1 MQDYL
6 LLYLGAILI
15 SMGCGFAAIPA
26 ITKFCLKYKLYDQP
40 NGRKIHHQPI
50 PRLGGISFVPGMLL
64 TSVIVLFL
72 ISTGVHREVQVSLW
86 SLYFII
92 SLLIIYA
99 TGIIDDLVG
108 LNATVKFS
116 VEIAATCILPAANLY
131 INNLYGLFG
140 IYTIPFW
147 IGAPLTILVLVFT
160 CNAINLIDGID
171 GLSASLTVIALI
183 GFFLCFFE
191 EKLFYYCIM
200 IAALIGVLVP
210 YLYFNV
216 FGSTEKRNKIFMG
229 DSGSLSL
236 GFILGFLAVKLCMD
250 TPLIA
255 YDPDRIVWAWSLLTV
270 PCFDVVRVFFFRI
283 IHGRSPF
290 QPDKKHIHHKL
301 MACGM
306 SQHQTLA
313 AIVAFQLLIIAANI
327 ALSNIIPATVILFI
341 DIALYSIINLVTN
354 LVSSP
359 KSILISEAQHYM
371 K

>member
-1 MQDYL
+1 MQNY
-6 LLYLGAILI
+6 LLYLGAALI
-15 SMGCGFAAIPA
+15 SMGCGFAVIPT
-26 ITKFCLKYKLYDQP
+26 ITKFCLKYKVYDQP
-40 NGRKIHHQPI
+40 NGRKIHHHPI

-64 TSVIVLFL
+64 ASVAVLFL
-72 ISTGVHREVQVSLW
+72 ISTGSQREIQVSLW
-86 SLYFII
+86 SVYFII

-108 LNATVKFS
+108 LNATMKFS
-116 VEIAATCILPAANLY
+116 VEIAATCIIPAANLY

-171 GLSASLTVIALI
+171 GLSASLTIIALI
-183 GFFLCFFE
+183 GFFICFFKE
-191 EKLFYYCIM
+191 DLYYYCIM
-200 IAALIGVLVP
+200 IAALIGVLIP
-210 YLYFNV
+210 YLYYNL

-236 GFILGFLAVKLCMD
+236 GFILGFLSVKLCMD
-250 TPLIA
+250 TPRMD
-255 YDPDRIVWAWSLLTV
+255 YDPHRIVWAWSLLTV

-290 QPDKKHIHHKL
+290 QPDKNHIHHKL
-301 MACGM
+301 MACGL
-306 SQHQTLA
+306 SQHQALVT
-313 AIVAFQLLIIAANI
+313 IVILQLLIITANI
-327 ALSNIIPATVILFI
+327 ALADIVCSSVILCA
-341 DIALYSIINLVTN
+341 DVAMYIIFNLVAN
-354 LVSSP
+354 LVSNQ
-359 KSILISEAQHYM
+359 KSTIVSEAQHIT

>member
-1 MQDYL
+1 MQNY
-6 LLYLGAILI
+6 LLYLGAVLI
-15 SMGCGFAAIPA
+15 SMGCGFVAIPS
-26 ITKFCLKYKLYDQP
+26 IIKFCLKYNIYDQP

-64 TSVIVLFL
+64 ASVIVLFL
-72 ISTGVHREVQVSLW
+72 MSTGIQREVQVSLW

-116 VEIAATCILPAANLY
+116 IEIAATCILPAANLY

-171 GLSASLTVIALI
+171 GLSASLTVIALT

-191 EKLFYYCIM
+191 ERLFYYCIM
-200 IAALIGVLVP
+200 IAALIGVLIP
-210 YLYFNV
+210 YLYYNV

-236 GFILGFLAVKLCMD
+236 GFILGFLSVKLCMD
-250 TPLIA
+250 TPRVD
-255 YDPDRIVWAWSLLTV
+255 YDPHRIVWAWSLLAV

-290 QPDKKHIHHKL
+290 QPDKNHIHHKL
-301 MACGM
+301 MACGL
-306 SQHQTLA
+306 SQHQALA
-313 AIVAFQLLIIAANI
+313 TIVVFQLLIIAANV
-327 ALSNIIPATVILFI
+327 ALADIVSSSAILCT
-341 DIALYSIINLVTN
+341 DVALYIVFNLVAN
-354 LVSSP
+354 LVSNQ
-359 KSILISEAQHYM
+359 KSTIVSEAQHFT

>member
-6 LLYLGAILI
+6 LYIGAILI
-15 SMGCGFAAIPA
+15 SMGCGFAAIPV
-26 ITKFCLKYKLYDQP
+26 IIQFCLKHGLYDQP

-72 ISTGVHREVQVSLW
+72 ISTGHQREVQVSLW
-86 SLYFII
+86 SIYFII

-99 TGIIDDLVG
+99 TGIVDDLVG

-171 GLSASLTVIALI
+171 GLSTSLTIIALI
-183 GFFLCFFE
+183 GFFICFHSE
-191 EKLFYYCIM
+191 NLTYYCVL
-200 IAALIGVLVP
+200 IAALVGVLIP
-210 YLYFNV
+210 YLYYNV
-216 FGSTEKRNKIFMG
+216 FGSIEKRQKIFMG

-250 TPLIA
+250 TPRVA
-255 YDPDRIVWAWSLLTV
+255 YDPDRIVWAWSLLAV

-290 QPDKKHIHHKL
+290 QPDKNHIHHKL
-301 MACGM
+301 MACGLG
-306 SQHQTLA
+306 QHQALVT
-313 AIVAFQLLIIAANI
+313 IVAFQLLIIATNI
-327 ALSNIIPATVILFI
+327 ALSGIISSTVILCI
-341 DIALYSIINLVTN
+341 DIAMYFIFNLVTN
-354 LVSSP
+354 LVSSQ
-359 KSILISEAQHYM
+359 KSVLVGETQHIT

>member
-1 MQDYL
+1 MQSY
-6 LLYLGAILI
+6 LLYLGAVLI
-15 SMGCGFAAIPA
+15 SMGCGFVAIPS
-26 ITKFCLKYKLYDQP
+26 IIKFCLKYNIYDQP

-64 TSVIVLFL
+64 ASVIVLFL
-72 ISTGVHREVQVSLW
+72 MSTGIQREVQVSLW

-116 VEIAATCILPAANLY
+116 IEIAATCILPAANLY

-171 GLSASLTVIALI
+171 GLSASLTVIALT
-183 GFFLCFFE
+183 GFFLCFIE

-200 IAALIGVLVP
+200 IAALIGVLIP
-210 YLYFNV
+210 YLYYNV

-236 GFILGFLAVKLCMD
+236 GFILGFLSVKLCMD
-250 TPLIA
+250 TPRVD
-255 YDPDRIVWAWSLLTV
+255 YDPHRIVWAWSLLAV

-290 QPDKKHIHHKL
+290 QPDKNHIHHKL
-301 MACGM
+301 MACGL

-313 AIVAFQLLIIAANI
+313 TIVVFQLLIIAANV
-327 ALSNIIPATVILFI
+327 ALADIVSSSAILCT
-341 DIALYSIINLVTN
+341 DVALYIVFNLVAN
-354 LVSSP
+354 LVSNQ
-359 KSILISEAQHYM
+359 KSTIVSEAQHFT

>member
-1 MQDYL
+1 
-6 LLYLGAILI
+6 
-15 SMGCGFAAIPA
+15 MGCGFAAIPA
-26 ITKFCLKYKLYDQP
+26 ITKFCLKYNIYDQL

-64 TSVIVLFL
+64 ASVIVLFL
-72 ISTGVHREVQVSLW
+72 MSTGIQREIQVSLW

-116 VEIAATCILPAANLY
+116 IEIAATCILPAANLY
-131 INNLYGLFG
+131 ISNLYGLFG

-171 GLSASLTVIALI
+171 GLSASLTVIALT
-183 GFFLCFFE
+183 GFFLCFIE
-191 EKLFYYCIM
+191 ERLFYYCIM

-210 YLYFNV
+210 YLYYNV
-216 FGSTEKRNKIFMG
+216 FGSAEKRNKIFMG

-236 GFILGFLAVKLCMD
+236 GLILGFLAVKLCMD
-250 TPLIA
+250 TPRA
-255 YDPDRIVWAWSLLTV
+255 VYNTHRIIWAWSFLAV

-283 IHGRSPF
+283 MHGRSPF

-301 MACGM
+301 MACGLN
-306 SQHQTLA
+306 QHKALVAIITLRLA
-313 AIVAFQLLIIAANI
+313 IIATSFI
-327 ALSNIIPATVILFI
+327 MVDTICPTVSFIIDV
-341 DIALYSIINLVTN
+341 ALY
-354 LVSSP
+354 
-359 KSILISEAQHYM
+359 
-371 K
+371 

>member
-1 MQDYL
+1 MQNY

-15 SMGCGFAAIPA
+15 SMGCGFAFIPA
-26 ITKFCLKYKLYDQP
+26 ITKFCLENEFYDQP
-40 NGRKIHHQPI
+40 NGRKIHLQPI

-64 TSVIVLFL
+64 TSVAELFL
-72 ISTGVHREVQVSLW
+72 ISSGSQREVQVSLW

-116 VEIAATCILPAANLY
+116 IEIAATCILPAANLY

-183 GFFLCFFE
+183 GFFICFFKE
-191 EKLFYYCIM
+191 GLCYYCIM
-200 IAALIGVLVP
+200 IAALIGVLIP
-210 YLYFNV
+210 YLYYNL

-236 GFILGFLAVKLCMD
+236 GFILGFLAVKLCMES
-250 TPLIA
+250 PRIS
-255 YDPDRIVWAWSLLTV
+255 YDPNRIVWALSLLAV

-290 QPDKKHIHHKL
+290 QPDKNHIHHKL
-301 MACGM
+301 MACGL
-306 SQHQTLA
+306 SQHQALVT
-313 AIVAFQLLIIAANI
+313 IVILQLLIIAANI
-327 ALSNIIPATVILFI
+327 ALVDIVSSSVILCA
-341 DIALYSIINLVTN
+341 DVAMYIIFNFVAN
-354 LVSSP
+354 LVSNQ
-359 KSILISEAQHYM
+359 KSTIVREAQHIT

>member
-1 MQDYL
+1 MQNY
-6 LLYLGAILI
+6 LLYLGAALI
-15 SMGCGFAAIPA
+15 SMGCGFAVIPT
-26 ITKFCLKYKLYDQP
+26 ITKFCLKYKVYDQP

-50 PRLGGISFVPGMLL
+50 PRLGGISFVPGILL
-64 TSVIVLFL
+64 ASVAVLFL
-72 ISTGVHREVQVSLW
+72 ISTGSQREIQVSLW
-86 SLYFII
+86 SVYFII
-92 SLLIIYA
+92 SLLIIYV

-108 LNATVKFS
+108 LNATMKFS
-116 VEIAATCILPAANLY
+116 VEIAATCIIPAANLY

-171 GLSASLTVIALI
+171 GLSASLTIIALI
-183 GFFLCFFE
+183 GFFLCFFKE
-191 EKLFYYCIM
+191 DLYYYCIM
-200 IAALIGVLVP
+200 IAALIGVLIP
-210 YLYFNV
+210 YLYYNL

-250 TPLIA
+250 SPRIS
-255 YDPDRIVWAWSLLTV
+255 YDPNKIVWALSLLAV

-290 QPDKKHIHHKL
+290 QPDKNHIHHKL
-301 MACGM
+301 MACGL
-306 SQHQTLA
+306 SQHQALGSIIVLQLIIIAVNITLA
-313 AIVAFQLLIIAANI
+313 DSISSTAILC
-327 ALSNIIPATVILFI
+327 I
-341 DIALYSIINLVTN
+341 DVALYYIFNLVINLVSN
-354 LVSSP
+354 QKSAKVNQA
-359 KSILISEAQHYM
+359 KSIA

>member
-1 MQDYL
+1 MQDYI
-6 LLYLGAILI
+6 LYLGAVLI
-15 SMGCGFAAIPA
+15 SMVCGFAAIPV
-26 ITKFCLKYKLYDQP
+26 ITKFCLKYNIYDQP

-72 ISTGVHREVQVSLW
+72 ISTGIQREVQVSLW

-108 LNATVKFS
+108 LNATVKFIA
-116 VEIAATCILPAANLY
+116 EIAATSILPAANLY
-131 INNLYGLFG
+131 LNNLYGLFG

-147 IGAPLTILVLVFT
+147 IGAPLTILILVFT

-171 GLSASLTVIALI
+171 GLSSSLTIIALI
-183 GFFLCFFE
+183 GFFICFYSE
-191 EKLFYYCIM
+191 NLTYYCVM
-200 IAALIGVLVP
+200 IAALVGVLIP
-210 YLYFNV
+210 YFYYNV
-216 FGSTEKRNKIFMG
+216 FGSAAKHKKIFMG

-250 TPLIA
+250 TPRIA
-255 YDPDRIVWAWSLLTV
+255 YDPNRIVWGWSLLAV
-270 PCFDVVRVFFFRI
+270 PCLDVVRVFFFRI

-290 QPDKKHIHHKL
+290 KADKNHIHHKL
-301 MACGM
+301 MACGL
-306 SQHQTLA
+306 SQHQALVT
-313 AIVAFQLLIIAANI
+313 IVVFQLLIIGANI
-327 ALSNIIPATVILFI
+327 ALTSIVSGTAILCI
-341 DIALYSIINLVTN
+341 DIAMYLIFNLVTN
-354 LVSSP
+354 LVANQ
-359 KSILISEAQHYM
+359 KGTMISEAHNII